1 MIFQYVVI
9 FYKMSSEITI
19 NPKSQFVEN
28 VRKWALIDSQLKI
41 VNEKTRKMRSMKN
54 ELSEKICTY
63 ITDNNL
69 PDNKVKLS
77 DGEIRVYDKKEYS
90 PLSYSYIE
98 KTLNNI
104 ITNKEQVEFIINYL
118 KENREITSSP
128 DIKRTYNN

>member
-1 MIFQYVVI
+1 
-9 FYKMSSEITI
+9 MSSEITI

>member
-1 MIFQYVVI
+1 
-9 FYKMSSEITI
+9 MSSEITI

-69 PDNKVKLS
+69 SDNKVKLS

>member
-69 PDNKVKLS
+69 SDNKVKLS